1 MHQSD
6 DQASVF
12 LRHDPCPSC
21 GSKDNL
27 GVYTDHSFCFGCGYY
42 EGPEKVP
49 ELWLPKGEAVGQKQT
64 KTAMTNLLQ
73 CEYQALTK
81 RQLNEE
87 TCRKWGYGT
96 AAMNGSPVQ
105 VANFRDQSG
114 TLVAQKV
121 RFPNKNFTIL
131 GDSKALP
138 RLLYGAHLWGPG
150 QKMIV
155 VTEGEL
161 DALSVS
167 QLQSLKWPVVSVP
180 NGASGAAKAVAE
192 NAEYLESFE
201 TVVFLFDMDDP
212 GQQAA
217 KECAELLSPGKAKIA
232 QLPLKDA
239 SEMLVAN
246 RGSEVIDAIWR
257 ARPHR
262 PDGLVYGEDLWE
274 KLIERQD
281 SSGHPYPWEGV
292 NEKLH
297 AIHPRT
303 MVVLTSGTGVG
314 KSSICRELAYHLL
327 MLGEKVGYIA
337 LEESVDRSAMGLIG
351 VHLNKPVHL
360 HHVRAEVTDEEL
372 KQGFDA
378 TMGTGNVVFYDHFG
392 SMENDRLISK
402 IRQMAA
408 CGVTTVF
415 LDHLSIVVSALE
427 GGDERRRIDSAC
439 TKLRQ
444 LVEEKGITLFLVSHL
459 RRGEGKALEEGGQTS
474 LNLLRGSSA
483 IGQLADVVLG
493 LERNQQG
500 DNPDMTTVRVLKN
513 RYSGDTGVA
522 AFLKY
527 DKDNGRLTQA
537 DFIPETEEE
546 TIEF

>member
-1 MHQSD
+1 MYQGD
-6 DQASVF
+6 DSSVF
-12 LRHDPCPSC
+12 LKHAPCPSC

-27 GVYTDHSFCFGCGYY
+27 AIYSDHSFCFGCGHY
-42 EGPEKVP
+42 EGEGK
-49 ELWLPKGEAVGQKQT
+49 PKTA

-73 CEYQALTK
+73 CEYQPLNK
-81 RQLNEE
+81 RGLNEE

-96 AAMNGSPVQ
+96 ATMNGSPVQ
-105 VANFRDQSG
+105 VANFRDANG
-114 TLVAQKV
+114 TVVAQKV
-121 RFPNKNFTIL
+121 RFPQKNFTIL
-131 GDSKALP
+131 GDSRAVP

-201 TVVFLFDMDDP
+201 KVVFMFDMDDP

-217 KECAELLSPGKAKIA
+217 RDCADLLSPGKASLA
-232 QLPLKDA
+232 ALPLKDA
-239 SEMLVAN
+239 NEMLVAG

-262 PDGLVYGEDLWE
+262 PDGLVYGEDLWD
-274 KLIERQD
+274 KLNESREMG
-281 SSGHPYPWEGV
+281 GHPYPWAGL

-337 LEESVDRSAMGLIG
+337 LEESVDRSALGLIG

-360 HHVRAEVTDEEL
+360 HHVRETVTDEEL

-378 TMGTGNVVFYDHFG
+378 TLGTGKVVFYDHFG
-392 SMENDRLISK
+392 SMENDRLIAK

-459 RRGEGKALEEGGQTS
+459 KRGEGRALEEGGQTS
-474 LNLLRGSSA
+474 LSLLRGSSA
-483 IGQLADVVLG
+483 IGQLADAVVG
-493 LERNQQG
+493 LERDQQG
-500 DNPDMTTVRVLKN
+500 DNPNMTTVRVLKN
-513 RYSGDTGVA
+513 RYSGDTGIA
-522 AFLKY
+522 GFLKY
-527 DKDNGRLTQA
+527 SKDTGRLIEA